1 MVGVFLW
8 NFAQHACLRL
18 GVMGLAVNERRAR
31 PMSWIIYYF
40 LLPILA
46 SALFAG
52 IALQI
57 LGVNVLGKIA
67 TVTTQTAAIR
77 HMLGEPPSAPSAPSQ
92 VVALTRQLRQK
103 SGEITRLK
111 QSVTALEAKAAADQA
126 HLLTLSRQA
135 KADQTQIHKAGSAA
149 QNAAKQAKVYMD
161 MSPNQAA
168 VILTQLSFADQV
180 LVLRAMNSA
189 DEASILAVMPP
200 KQAAKLLQA
209 GA

>member
-1 MVGVFLW
+1 M
-8 NFAQHACLRL
+8 
-18 GVMGLAVNERRAR
+18 AVKERRAR

-57 LGVNVLGKIA
+57 VGINVLGKITTA
-67 TVTTQTAAIR
+67 TDQIPAVR
-77 HMLGEPPSAPSAPSQ
+77 HMLGQSPLAPPVPEQIA
-92 VVALTRQLRQK
+92 ALTRQLHQK
-103 SGEITRLK
+103 TNEITRLK
-111 QSVTALEAKAAADQA
+111 RSVASLEARVAADQT
-126 HLLTLSRQA
+126 HLVVLSRQA
-135 KADQTQIHKAGSAA
+135 KARLSQVHKTGMVAQSAV
-149 QNAAKQAKVYMD
+149 KQAKVYMD

-168 VILTQLSFADQV
+168 VILTQLSFTEQV
-180 LVLRAMNSA
+180 LVLRAMDSA
-189 DEASILAVMPP
+189 DEASILADMAP